1 MRQRVNELDE
11 LLEAFTTS
19 LVRDVEALPEAPAP
33 FGQRRLSREEQLARY
48 AQVRD
53 DPGAWQAMLEE
64 RGVDEVVR
72 YARVM
77 ERRVRRR
84 QEVWDA
90 GS

>member
-1 MRQRVNELDE
+1 MRPRVNELDE
-11 LLEAFTTS
+11 LLEAFTRS

-48 AQVRD
+48 VRVRN
-53 DPGAWQAMLEE
+53 DPGAWQTMLQD

-72 YARVM
+72 YARIM
-77 ERRVRRR
+77 ERRVRQR

-90 GS
+90 GA